1 MESLSVNMN
10 FSFSSLAINT
20 KDGLK
25 KMVHQPLKAE
35 DSEIVRVTD
44 HCDVNILRLMQLLT
58 V

>member
-20 KDGLK
+20 KDGLQ
-25 KMVHQPLKAE
+25 KMVYQPLKAE

-44 HCDVNILRLMQLLT
+44 HCDVNILRLM
-58 V
+58 